1 MVSVAAYFRA
11 ECRGFHGGDP
21 VTDWLEAEAALVTHL
36 NAQDRGERPGPSVES
51 QSAPAPMAAARADGI

>member
-21 VTDWLEAEAALVTHL
+21 VTDWLEAEAALITHL
-36 NAQDRGERPGPSVES
+36 RALDRSEPPGISVES
-51 QSAPAPMAAARADGI
+51 QSAPAPLAAARADGI